1 MTGRHRVLITG
12 GHGQL
17 STDLIQVFDPADTI
31 ALNHETLDISKA
43 QEVEAALL
51 HYKPEVVINTAALTD
66 VDGCEGNAAQ
76 ARLVNSQGPQNL
88 VTAAQRTGTRVVQI
102 STDYVFDGTLDRPYI
117 ESDRT
122 NPQSIYGQTKL
133 EGELAMREE
142 DLVIRTS
149 WLCGIHGSN
158 ILKTIVGLAHR
169 QKPMSFVNDQI
180 GHPSFT
186 KDIADTI
193 QQLVELQAHG
203 IFHVTNQG
211 PVSWYEFAQT
221 VLDLMGQPINQ
232 VTSITTEE
240 LDPPRPAPRPANS
253 VLKNAALVTAGL
265 APPPDFRETLPELL
279 EALRE

>member
-1 MTGRHRVLITG
+1 MTTKCKVLITG
-12 GHGQL
+12 GNGQL
-17 STDLIQVFDPADTI
+17 SADLAQVFDNSDTVI
-31 ALNHETLDISKA
+31 LNRETLDISKT

-51 HYKPEVVINTAALTD
+51 HHKPEVVINTAALTD
-66 VDGCEGNAAQ
+66 VDACEGNATQ
-76 ARLVNSQGPQNL
+76 ARLVNSHGPKNL

-102 STDYVFDGTLDRPYI
+102 STDYVFDGTLGRPYI
-117 ESDRT
+117 ESDMT

-133 EGELAMREE
+133 EGELVMREE

-158 ILKTIVGLAHR
+158 ILKTIIGLAHR
-169 QKPMSFVNDQI
+169 ERPMSFVSDQI

-186 KDIADTI
+186 KDVADTI

-221 VLDLMGQPINQ
+221 VLDLMGRPPNQ

-253 VLKNAALVTAGL
+253 VLKNQALLAAGL
-265 APPPDFRETLPELL
+265 VPPPDFRETLPELV
-279 EALRE
+279 EALCE

>member
-1 MTGRHRVLITG
+1 MLITG

-17 STDLIQVFDPADTI
+17 STDLLQVFDPADTI
-31 ALNHETLDISKA
+31 ALDHETLDISKA

-66 VDGCEGNAAQ
+66 VDGCEGNVAQ

-88 VTAAQRTGTRVVQI
+88 VTAAQRTGARVVQI

-133 EGELAMREE
+133 EGELVMREE

-158 ILKTIVGLAHR
+158 ILTTIVGLAHR

-186 KDIADTI
+186 KDVADTI

-221 VLDLMGQPINQ
+221 VLDLMGQPIHK

-240 LDPPRPAPRPANS
+240 LDPPRPAIRPANS

-265 APPPDFRETLPELL
+265 IPPPDFRETLPELL
-279 EALRE
+279 EALCE